1 MMVEMAQATGRK
13 DDVACFRAREASD
26 TVAFRS
32 SCLAADGTI
41 LPECGGQCSAL
52 YALLLDI
59 LPSAA
64 AKAATRIALREN
76 FRSHGDCLQ
85 TGFLGTAIL
94 LDAVTRGMDDV
105 PLAYTLL
112 LQDKN
117 PSWLYSVDQGAT
129 TVWERWD
136 SYTKERGFGP
146 VAMNSFN
153 HYAYGSVAGWMFST
167 MAGVRDDPTE
177 PGFRHFVLAP
187 LPDARIGKV
196 DASFRSPYGVIASRW
211 EFDEKGKWRW
221 MFTIPAN
228 TTATVIAPGLP
239 AKEYVSGTY
248 TLVTDSQCG
257 RLTEMRRHQ

>member
-1 MMVEMAQATGRK
+1 MN
-13 DDVACFRAREASD
+13 
-26 TVAFRS
+26 
-32 SCLAADGTI
+32 L
-41 LPECGGQCSAL
+41 ECTQTA
-52 YALLLDI
+52 ALLTLYFDLAPEGAEEKVLDWLVHDI
-59 LPSAA
+59 TVTKNNHLA
-64 AKAATRIALREN
+64 
-76 FRSHGDCLQ
+76 
-85 TGFLGTAIL
+85 TGFLGTPL
-94 LDAVTRGMDDV
+94 LLKVLTRYGREDV
-105 PLAYTLL
+105 ACTLL
-112 LQDKN
+112 LQKSC
-117 PSWLYSVDQGAT
+117 PSWLYPVTQGAT
-129 TVWERWD
+129 TMWERWNSFD
-136 SYTKERGFGP
+136 HEKGFGD
-146 VAMNSFN
+146 ANMNSFN